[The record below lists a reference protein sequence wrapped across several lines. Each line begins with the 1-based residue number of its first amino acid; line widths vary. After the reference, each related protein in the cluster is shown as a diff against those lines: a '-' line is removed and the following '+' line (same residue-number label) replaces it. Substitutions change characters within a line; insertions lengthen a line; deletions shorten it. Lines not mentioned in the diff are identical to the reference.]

1 MNNSFVDFLFI
12 LLCALVVTLSKS
24 VEVGQVETAP
34 AKVSEGQSAK
44 VDQARSEPLVV
55 QSDGV
60 FFRDAPHPDAQTAL
74 ADVDMGTTLL
84 LIAGSEDVAHQRVM
98 TVWSDLTRQGRRV
111 QFGVREQAPENT
123 P

>member
-1 MNNSFVDFLFI
+1 MNHSFVDFLFI

-55 QSDGV
+55 QADSV
-60 FFRDAPHPDAQTAL
+60 FFREAHHPTADAAL
-74 ADVDMGTTLL
+74 SEVDPGITLL

-98 TVWSDLTRQGRRV
+98 TVWSNLTRDGRRV
-111 QFGVREQAPENT
+111 QFGVREQSAEGSP
-123 P
+123 